1 MKTAPQH
8 GTDLFSQLFREFE
21 KTLEDVSGP
30 QFEKLFREFDAAF
43 KESRSRRVDST
54 PHLDVLQ
61 VFGLGTD
68 ELRHSRVVAWFL
80 DASGEHEQGAIF
92 MQALLRLVTGKQ
104 IPELSKAAASEDYVV
119 EREKHERTD
128 VAVYCRKQFAIFIE
142 NKVHA
147 LERADQVKDM
157 IKELVKLADAQQIPV
172 SCRFGVFLTDDGRQ
186 PTTKPSGKVPGFD
199 LSNLKPLSRVEVFGA
214 FHQALSQRTAS
225 PLLTNLL
232 FCYRNAVDQLGPL

>member
-1 MKTAPQH
+1 MKTPPKH
-8 GTDLFSQLFREFE
+8 RTDLFSQLFCEFE

-92 MQALLRLVTGKQ
+92 TQALLRLVAGNE
-104 IPELSKAAASEDYVV
+104 IPELSKVAASEDYVV

-147 LERADQVKDM
+147 SERADK
-157 IKELVKLADAQQIPV
+157 
-172 SCRFGVFLTDDGRQ
+172 
-186 PTTKPSGKVPGFD
+186 
-199 LSNLKPLSRVEVFGA
+199 SRI
-214 FHQALSQRTAS
+214 
-225 PLLTNLL
+225 
-232 FCYRNAVDQLGPL
+232 

>member
-1 MKTAPQH
+1 MKTAPKH
-8 GTDLFSQLFREFE
+8 DTELFSQLFREFE
-21 KTLEDVSGP
+21 KTLEHASGP

-92 MQALLRLVTGKQ
+92 MQALLRLVAGRQ
-104 IPELSKAAASEDYVV
+104 IPELCKAVAREDYVV

-128 VAVYCRKQFAIFIE
+128 VSVYCRKQFAIFIE
-142 NKVHA
+142 NKVRA
-147 LERADQVKDM
+147 SERTGQVEDM
-157 IKELVKLADAQQIPV
+157 IKALVRLSDAQGIREPY
-172 SCRFGVFLTDDGRQ
+172 RFAVFLTDDRRE
-186 PTTKPSGKVPGFD
+186 PTTKPSGEIRGFD
-199 LSNLKPLSRVEVFGA
+199 SRNLRSLSRADVFDAFQEVLRA
-214 FHQALSQRTAS
+214 RAAS
-225 PLLTNLL
+225 ELLKNLL
-232 FCYRNAVDQLGPL
+232 SCYRNAIDQLPTL